1 MLRTR
6 AAAVSAAT
14 AAIALSWAAPANSV
28 VTPATESHPKQPAT
42 ASPEVVAT
50 GQSECDK
57 PTQVRAGA
65 WACHSQPTTSVAAA
79 AGTSGHGFCTYQGC
93 WSVIDSVRTTHKS
106 TITYGYGKT
115 KLGTGTFYFK
125 TTASGGRNVS
135 DWFYFTSTR
144 GTRSTKLEAE
154 RLYLSSAYPGGNR
167 ISPRKYVNAT
177 CGPRG
182 AHKQCRFPSGRAVT
196 NDDRVARYTIK
207 HTATWSDA
215 SSAYPGRWFIMAKSV
230 KYRRSST
237 GLSYIADSQARRPS
251 SPAGSGYYP

>member
-65 WACHSQPTTSVAAA
+65 WACPSQPTTSVAAA

-167 ISPRKYVNAT
+167 ISPPSTSMQPAGREEHTSSAGFHRAEQSPTTIVSLGT
-177 CGPRG
+177 PSSTRPRG
-182 AHKQCRFPSGRAVT
+182 RTPH
-196 NDDRVARYTIK
+196 
-207 HTATWSDA
+207 
-215 SSAYPGRWFIMAKSV
+215 
-230 KYRRSST
+230 
-237 GLSYIADSQARRPS
+237 RPTQG
-251 SPAGSGYYP
+251 AGSSWRNR